1 MKTMIC
7 GFIIGFI
14 LGFILLFCIDGFAF
28 RMGAPDTFTDLTK
41 PDQIAQLNNVLRN
54 FWDISNGRFTADVV
68 TSAPSGT
75 VGTEGNFKFSKIGGV
90 YKIHIF
96 LDGGWKVWTSD

>member
-1 MKTMIC
+1 MKIFI
-7 GFIIGFI
+7 GIIIGFI
-14 LGFILLFCIDGFAF
+14 LAFCFNSFAF
-28 RMGAPDTFTDLTK
+28 RMGKPETLTDLTQI
-41 PDQIAQLNNVLRN
+41 DQITQLNNILDN
-54 FWDISNGRFTADVV
+54 FWDISNGRYTADVV

>member
-14 LGFILLFCIDGFAF
+14 FGIILLICIDGFAF
-28 RMGAPDTFTDLTK
+28 RMGKPETLTDLTQI
-41 PDQIAQLNNVLRN
+41 DQITRLNNILDN
-54 FWDISNGRFTADVV
+54 FWDISNGRYTANVV
-68 TSAPSGT
+68 ISAPSGT

-96 LDGGWKVWTSD
+96 LDGGWKVWSSD